1 VTAEVQGDVGENGTW
16 YREFVPHG
24 LAARYVRMVWVL
36 RASGPSGQVQPVV
49 PDGCPEMVFNLGDP
63 VVRLHENG
71 RREVHPTRL
80 LVGQM
85 TEGTALQTGGQVSLA
100 GIRLQPWAASAF
112 LNLPASLTVDQI
124 LPLDAVMPSGRLAT
138 LLRVDGEDPE
148 TIGARLLDAVSAYV
162 ALLPEPSG
170 LARSALTV
178 LAAADEPYSVNTLA
192 RILGSG
198 ERRLQRVFAGEI
210 GLSPKMVVRI
220 VRTQRAMR
228 LALAHPGLTWT
239 QVAARSG
246 YHDHAHLVRD
256 FRRFALQT
264 PTAFRAGAGLLT
276 EHLLT

>member
-1 VTAEVQGDVGENGTW
+1 MDPNGTW
-16 YREFVPHG
+16 YRELIPRG

-49 PDGCPEMVFNLGDP
+49 PDGCPEIVFNSGDP

-71 RREVHPTRL
+71 RREVHPARL

-112 LNLPASLTVDQI
+112 LNLPASLTVNQI
-124 LPLDAVMPSGRLAT
+124 LPLEAAISSRRLAA
-138 LLRVDGEDPE
+138 LLPADGEDPE
-148 TIGARLLDAVSAYV
+148 TIGARLLDAVSVYV
-162 ALLPEPSG
+162 AHLPEPSD
-170 LARSALTV
+170 LARSALT
-178 LAAADEPYSVNTLA
+178 LLSAANELYSVNTLA
-192 RILGSG
+192 RMLGSG
-198 ERRLQRVFAGEI
+198 ERRLQRVFANEI
-210 GLSPKMVVRI
+210 GLTPKMVVRI

-228 LALAHPGLTWT
+228 LALAHPGLTWA

-256 FRRFALQT
+256 FRRFAGQT

-276 EHLLT
+276 EHLLA